1 MNNILNLQEKYEKH
15 MNAFLSGNTVS
26 LRSLELSDLDLFHA
40 WFADREV
47 VRYSLSAWAFPW
59 SRSETQ
65 EWLEKTIRNK
75 QVLSLGVMI
84 RETGQLIG
92 YAGITSISPINHSG
106 EYYILLG
113 DKSSWGKG
121 YGTEATR
128 LIVSYG
134 FSALHLNRIMLTVYA
149 GNPGGIKAYKKAGFQ
164 QEGILRQAGYRNG
177 TYHDSIVMSILRS
190 EWEEN
195 LTSP

>member
-1 MNNILNLQEKYEKH
+1 
-15 MNAFLSGNTVS
+15 MNAFLSGNTVA
-26 LRSLELSDLDLFHA
+26 LRSLEPGDLDLFHA

-47 VRYSLSAWAFPW
+47 VRYSLGVWAFPW

-65 EWLEKTIRNK
+65 EWLEKTIRDK
-75 QVLSLGVMI
+75 QVFSLGVMI

-92 YAGITSISPINHSG
+92 YAGITSISSINRSG

-128 LIVSYG
+128 LIVNYG
-134 FSALHLNRIMLTVYA
+134 FVSLHLNRIMLTVYS
-149 GNPGGIKAYKKAGFQ
+149 GNTGGIKAYKKAGFQ
-164 QEGILRQAGYRNG
+164 QEGVLRQAGYRNG
-177 TYHDSIVMSILRS
+177 AYHDAIVMSILRS
-190 EWEEN
+190 EWEGSI
-195 LTSP
+195 TSH